1 MELKQGIIENI
12 GTLTFFLMLL
22 FSFFLLTIKTR
33 NKLPNRLF
41 GLFLLLIA
49 FDISAFFL
57 GSYYEEK
64 IPLNSLKIAISLL
77 QMPLFYF
84 YVLSICYSDFKIQKK
99 QLPHGLLFIVF
110 WCSLWLYHDSTNL
123 LLIYGICAEIQ
134 WFFYIILIFKVL
146 NNHTKVYRENYSRPL
161 PKIQRWLKRLAVIMV
176 IAHSFI
182 TARWISLFFNIES
195 NMRYSDFI
203 ISVNSLIITAWVLLS
218 ALYEPQL
225 FSGIKSYQKPLKSL
239 KLENIRSN
247 QTKTHYS
254 QIANNLKSFME
265 LEKPHLDFEL
275 TLEKLAKLTKVS
287 EKELSLTIN
296 HHLNQHFFDFI
307 NQYRINEAKSI
318 LSNPKME
325 KKTILEILYAVGF
338 NSKSSFYSAF
348 KKVTGQTPL
357 DYRRGQLRQK

>member
-1 MELKQGIIENI
+1 M
-12 GTLTFFLMLL
+12 
-22 FSFFLLTIKTR
+22 
-33 NKLPNRLF
+33 
-41 GLFLLLIA
+41 
-49 FDISAFFL
+49 
-57 GSYYEEK
+57 
-64 IPLNSLKIAISLL
+64 
-77 QMPLFYF
+77 
-84 YVLSICYSDFKIQKK
+84 
-99 QLPHGLLFIVF
+99 
-110 WCSLWLYHDSTNL
+110 
-123 LLIYGICAEIQ
+123 
-134 WFFYIILIFKVL
+134 

-254 QIANNLKSFME
+254 QIANNLKSYME